1 MSPEDTINEIIYNNK
16 SISRFGDGEF
26 TLIFGYGISFQKENI
41 NLSNRLYNILKSN
54 EEGLLIGLPNSLNV
68 NYLDNFMIFLKIIGV
83 NGLKTININLCYLT
97 KIKHIILHLLQD
109 FICLIKINQ
118 MWINI

>member
-54 EEGLLIGLPNSLNV
+54 EEGLLIGLPNSLNI

-83 NGLKTININLCYLT
+83 NGLKTININYVIWQ
-97 KIKHIILHLLQD
+97 K
-109 FICLIKINQ
+109 
-118 MWINI
+118 

>member
-41 NLSNRLYNILKSN
+41 NLSNRLFNILKSD
-54 EEGLLIGLPNSLNV
+54 EEGLLIGLPNSLNI

-83 NGLKTININLCYLT
+83 NGLKTININYV
-97 KIKHIILHLLQD
+97 I
-109 FICLIKINQ
+109 
-118 MWINI
+118 